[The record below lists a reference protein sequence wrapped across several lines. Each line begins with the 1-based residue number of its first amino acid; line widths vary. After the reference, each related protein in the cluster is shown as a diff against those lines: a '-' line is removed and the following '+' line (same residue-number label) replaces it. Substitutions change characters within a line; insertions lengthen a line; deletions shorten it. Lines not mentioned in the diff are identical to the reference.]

1 MDLQFI
7 MSNNNG
13 SLLHGM
19 KFLRHKL
26 FIYLIFT
33 IAHHKIIGYITL

>member
-7 MSNNNG
+7 MLNNNG

-19 KFLRHKL
+19 KFLTHKL
-26 FIYLIFT
+26 FIHLIFT
-33 IAHHKIIGYITL
+33 IIHHKIIGYIAL